1 MTFKYL
7 RYICAFLAMFLL
19 FTGCASNNSD
29 SQSNISGE
37 NGLSDETP
45 TAAATDV
52 QNSSLP
58 TEVTTPAITETPT
71 ATETTTATATATAT
85 ATETPKPTATEA
97 PKPTATTEPISY
109 EKTKYEISDNAGSF
123 RILGR
128 GTVTS
133 NGITCDW
140 TAAGIEF
147 SANCAGTVRLQT
159 TGNGGEAGIAYYTVY
174 IDGVRQENRLS
185 GSSANAVTLILGKNL
200 EAGVHTFRILKQTY
214 VKQARVTFKTL
225 TINGKLIETAPAQK
239 EHYIEF
245 IGDSIT
251 CGHGILG
258 SDGSAVNMD
267 GTATFAFNAAE
278 KLGADFSMICIDGIG
293 IVKGYQ
299 PEIIGDVYEY
309 TCKYRSSKTKYDF
322 ARKPDIV
329 VINLGT
335 NDATF
340 ASNSNTFKQ
349 KVTDLINTVRDKN
362 GNVPVIWVYNSMR
375 ADYREHAKAA
385 IDALGGESAGL
396 YMVEFVANASGGNG
410 HPSAASHISN
420 GNLLADYI
428 KAKGFLK

>member
-1 MTFKYL
+1 M
-7 RYICAFLAMFLL
+7 
-19 FTGCASNNSD
+19 
-29 SQSNISGE
+29 
-37 NGLSDETP
+37 
-45 TAAATDV
+45 
-52 QNSSLP
+52 
-58 TEVTTPAITETPT
+58 
-71 ATETTTATATATAT
+71 
-85 ATETPKPTATEA
+85 
-97 PKPTATTEPISY
+97 
-109 EKTKYEISDNAGSF
+109 
-123 RILGR
+123 
-128 GTVTS
+128 
-133 NGITCDW
+133 
-140 TAAGIEF
+140 
-147 SANCAGTVRLQT
+147 QT

-251 CGHGILG
+251 CGHGVVG
-258 SDGSAVNMD
+258 PDGSAASMD

-278 KLGADFSMICIDGIG
+278 KLGADFSMICVDGIG
-293 IVKGYQ
+293 VVKGYQ

-322 ARKPDIV
+322 ARKPDVV

-362 GNVPVIWVYNSMR
+362 GNLPVLWVYNSMR

-428 KAKGFLK
+428 KAKGLLK

>member
-1 MTFKYL
+1 MNLKYL
-7 RYICAFLAMFLL
+7 RYICAFLAMFLF
-19 FTGCASNNSD
+19 FTGCASNNTGN
-29 SQSNISGE
+29 QSNTSGE

-45 TAAATDV
+45 TAAATDA
-52 QNSSLP
+52 QNSPAP

-71 ATETTTATATATAT
+71 ATETATATAT
-85 ATETPKPTATEA
+85 ATEAPKPTATEA

-109 EKTKYEISDNAGSF
+109 EKTKYEISDNAESF

-128 GTVTS
+128 GTATS

-147 SANCAGTVRLQT
+147 SANCEGTVRLQT

-174 IDGVRQENRLS
+174 IDGVRQEKRLS
-185 GSSANAVTLILGKNL
+185 GSSANATTLVLGKNL

-299 PEIIGDVYEY
+299 PEVIGDVYEL

-322 ARKPDIV
+322 ARKPDVV

-340 ASNSNTFKQ
+340 SSNSTTFKQ